1 MRQPLINKHFIHI
14 PCYLLRQLDSFPL
27 LLQIALFETA
37 INQKR
42 QAFRLP
48 EKLIM
53 ALPYLIK
60 HIYNSGTEEVI
71 RRGKK
76 IHALGNVELVEYDE
90 LMANV
95 VFRVKD
101 DGYATFY
108 KVHINQ
114 FKDPK
119 TLSLRCSCPYN
130 LSEICRHKA
139 GALFYLQDLL
149 DRNQLGEKETSYDQK
164 HTVVKM
170 KQLDLK
176 LIRMLSAPESF
187 EKAENYLRSNRSN
200 ILEAKDERVLAEL
213 EYEGQL
219 YKILLQK
226 NEERNFDTSCACK
239 TDQAHPLC
247 VHKVIVL
254 LQLLHNYGPGYF
266 DTIRNWDK
274 EKNKLLALYGYSLS
288 DDLTGKFEFTYTD
301 GKPFLRVL
309 DTTIKRVSLNPAADL
324 RPKPVEEAAPVAAAA
339 EPLPEEEEIN
349 ERELQKL
356 GVVITFNETQY
367 PYLQFDAVQGD
378 ADESLTRYTGKAARL
393 DLGRFVNTEQFSEDD
408 KITLQQL
415 RKLLPAEV
423 SRYLDR
429 NSPFSGI
436 WENIIQQHDDELPE
450 ETRHLINE
458 YLHPKIQK
466 LFAELSTGNFVFY
479 LPQGKPFT
487 TANIQQAELATEP
500 ISPDFEVNYQNGIYE
515 VACRVKLPLAD
526 LNVSENESRS
536 PMLFQYHNQF
546 FTWKRTEDIMI
557 IEQFQKD
564 GKVRIPAEQWAA
576 QLQQF
581 ILPLSKEYNVHFGN
595 VQKEEVKD
603 IRPEVKVMLRE
614 KGEYLLFQ
622 PVFTYKGYDVRS
634 TDKEKVILPVADK
647 LYVIQRNLEAERE
660 FVHKIE
666 SLHSHFI
673 RPQEGD
679 TLALKGTEVLKNNW
693 FFLFV
698 DAVKEMNIP
707 VFGFDALKNFR
718 FNTAKPSTKIYISS
732 NTDWFDAKVEIHFGD
747 QKVTVDEVKRALGNK
762 QQFVQLEDGT
772 LGILPEEWIKKYS
785 LLFRVGEG
793 KSGNMK
799 LSKYHFSVIEELYLQ
814 RDEEELFFQLEEK
827 YERLKSNHSIK
838 EVPAPAHLK
847 KILRPY
853 QESGF
858 QWLNYL
864 REVQWGGILADDMGL
879 GKTIQA
885 LSFLHH
891 LKEENGSLK
900 ALVVCPTTLMYNWQ
914 NEIKKFTPGISF
926 YVHHGGGRTRENLAS
941 HHADVII
948 TTYGTLRSDIKQF
961 VEVSF
966 DYVVLD
972 ESQAIKN
979 PSSKVTKAAGLIKA
993 KNRLCLSGT
1002 PLQNNTFDIYAQMNF
1017 LNPGMLGSVEF
1028 FKQEFSIPIDKFGEK
1043 EQKEH
1048 LRKLLYPFI
1057 LRRTKEQVAK
1067 DLPEKQE
1074 MVLFCEMG
1082 DEQRRIYD
1090 AFRNDYR
1097 DKILG
1102 VVDNQGIQK
1111 SQLTIL
1117 QGLMKLR
1124 QICDSPAIVK
1134 DEEKFPNASVKLE
1147 EIGRE
1152 ITENIS
1158 NHKALVFSQFLGMLS
1173 LIKEKMKE
1181 LGVDYE
1187 YFDGSSTV
1195 AERERAI
1202 ERFQNDEN
1210 CRVFLI
1216 SLKAGGVGLNLT
1228 AADYVYIVD
1237 PWWNPAVEQQAIDRT
1252 HRIGQTKN
1260 IFAYR
1265 MICTDTVEDKILK
1278 LQERKRSLAREL
1290 ITDDEGFVKSL
1301 TREDVEYLFS

>member
-1 MRQPLINKHFIHI
+1 
-14 PCYLLRQLDSFPL
+14 
-27 LLQIALFETA
+27 
-37 INQKR
+37 
-42 QAFRLP
+42 
-48 EKLIM
+48 M
-53 ALPYLIK
+53 ALPYLVK

-76 IHALGNVELVEYDE
+76 IHALGNVELIEYDD
-90 LMANV
+90 LMSAII
-95 VFRVKD
+95 FRVKD

-139 GALFYLQDLL
+139 GALFHLQDLL
-149 DRNQLGEKETSYDQK
+149 DKNLLGDKETVYDQR

-170 KQLDLK
+170 KQLELK
-176 LIRMLSAPESF
+176 LIRMLSAQENF
-187 EKAENYLRSNRSN
+187 ETAENYLRSTRSN
-200 ILEAKDERVLAEL
+200 ILVAKDERVVAEL
-213 EYEGQL
+213 DFEDQP
-219 YKILLQK
+219 YKVVIQK
-226 NEERNFDTSCACK
+226 NEERNFDTSCTCQSD
-239 TDQAHPLC
+239 TEHPLC
-247 VHKVIVL
+247 VHKNIVL
-254 LQLLHNYGPGYF
+254 LQLLHNYGPNYF
-266 DTIRNWDK
+266 DSIRNWDK
-274 EKNKLLALYGYSLS
+274 EKNKLLALYGYSLT
-288 DDLTGKFEFTYTD
+288 DDLKGKFEFTYTD

-309 DTTIKRVSLNPAADL
+309 DTSIKRVSLNPAAE
-324 RPKPVEEAAPVAAAA
+324 KPRMAEQEFTTAPATIVT
-339 EPLPEEEEIN
+339 EEETAKII
-349 ERELQKL
+349 LKL
-356 GVVITFNETQY
+356 GVVITANELQY
-367 PYLQFDAVQGD
+367 PYVVLEAVQAE
-378 ADESLTRYTGKAARL
+378 ADEENTKYITKTVKL
-393 DLGRFVNTEQFSEDD
+393 DLAKFINTEVFSEDD
-408 KITLQQL
+408 KMLLQQL
-415 RKLLPAEV
+415 RKLMPGEV
-423 SRYLDR
+423 GRYLNR

-458 YLHPKIQK
+458 YLHPKFKK
-466 LFAELSTGNFVFY
+466 LFTELSVSPFVFY
-479 LPQGKPFT
+479 LPPRKIFT
-487 TANIQQAELATEP
+487 TSNLLQAELVSEF
-500 ISPDFEVNYQNGIYE
+500 ISPEFEINYANGTYE
-515 VACRVKLPLAD
+515 VDCRIKLPLAD
-526 LNVSENESRS
+526 LNISDNESES
-536 PMLFQYHNQF
+536 ALLFQYHNQF
-546 FTWKRTEDIMI
+546 FTWQRSEDIGLV
-557 IEQFQKD
+557 EKFLPS
-564 GKVRIPAEQWAA
+564 GKIAIAAEDWET
-576 QLQQF
+576 QLKQF
-581 ILPLSKEYNVHFGN
+581 ILPLSKEYNVYFTN
-595 VQKEEVKD
+595 VQKEEIKD
-603 IRPEVKVMLRE
+603 MRPEVKVMLKE
-614 KGEYLLFQ
+614 KGDYLLFQ
-622 PVFTYKGYDVRS
+622 PVFNYHGYDVKIS
-634 TDKEKVILPVADK
+634 DKERIILPVADK
-647 LYVIQRNLEAERE
+647 ILVIHRNIEAEKE
-660 FVHKIE
+660 FVLKLE
-666 SLHSHFI
+666 SLHSGFI
-673 RPQEGD
+673 RPVEGNV
-679 TLALKGTEVLKNNW
+679 LALKGADVLRNNW

-707 VFGFDALKNFR
+707 VFGFEALKNFR
-718 FNTAKPSTKIYISS
+718 FNTAKPSTKIFISS
-732 NTDWFDAKVEIHFGD
+732 NTDWFDAKIEIQFGE
-747 QKVTVDEVKRALGNK
+747 QKVTVEEVKKALGNK

-785 LLFRVGEG
+785 LLFRVGDG
-793 KSGNMK
+793 KQGNMK

-814 RDEEELFFQLEEK
+814 RDEQELFFQLEEK
-827 YERLKSNHSIK
+827 YERLKDNHSIK
-838 EVPAPAHLK
+838 PVPAPAHLK
-847 KILRPY
+847 DVLRPY

-885 LSFLHH
+885 LSFIHH

-900 ALVVCPTTLMYNWQ
+900 ALVVCPTTLMFNWQ
-914 NEIKKFTPGISF
+914 NEITKFTPNLTFS
-926 YVHHGGGRTRENLAS
+926 VHHGGNRSRESLS
-941 HHADVII
+941 SGDIDVII

-961 VEVSF
+961 VDVAF
-966 DYVVLD
+966 DYVILD

-979 PSSKVTKAAGLIKA
+979 PSSKVTKAAGLLKA

-1002 PLQNNTFDIYAQMNF
+1002 PLQNNTFDIFAQMNF

-1028 FKQEFSIPIDKFGEK
+1028 FKQEFSVPIDKFGEK
-1043 EQKEH
+1043 EQKDH

-1082 DEQRRIYD
+1082 DEQRKIYE
-1090 AFRNDYR
+1090 AYRNDYR

-1102 VVDNQGIQK
+1102 VVENQGIQK

-1134 DEEKFPNASVKLE
+1134 EEERFPNVSVKLE

-1158 NHKALVFSQFLGMLS
+1158 NHKALIFSQFLGMLA

-1195 AERERAI
+1195 AEREKAI
-1202 ERFQNDEN
+1202 TRFQNDEN

-1278 LQERKRSLAREL
+1278 LQERKRNLAKDL

-1301 TREDVEYLFS
+1301 TKEDVEYLFS